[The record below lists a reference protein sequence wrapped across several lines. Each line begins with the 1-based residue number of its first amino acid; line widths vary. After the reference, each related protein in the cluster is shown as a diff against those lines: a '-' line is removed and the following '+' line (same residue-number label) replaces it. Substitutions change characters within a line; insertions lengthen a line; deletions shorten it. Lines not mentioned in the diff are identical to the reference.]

1 MPDRTR
7 LHELVDTLPDA
18 ALNLIQGALE
28 KFQTWPP
35 LEWGQEPER
44 FREIREENRQR
55 VRQSNPPGTGGGSGG
70 RQGSYIPGPGGRIEH
85 GSFGHEYW
93 EGNSVVAVTHLFHGG
108 YELVVEERMRL
119 TDGGKKLEYVHAI
132 TGPDGT
138 SDRRE
143 LAFKVAD

>member
-1 MPDRTR
+1 PDRTH

-35 LEWGQEPER
+35 LDWGQEPER

-70 RQGSYIPGPGGRIEH
+70 RQGSFIPGPGGRIEH
-85 GSFGHEYW
+85 GSFEHEYW
-93 EGNSVVAVTHLFHGG
+93 EGSSVVAVRHLFHGG
-108 YELVVEERMRL
+108 SELVVEERMRL
-119 TDGGKKLEYVHAI
+119 TDGGKKLEY
-132 TGPDGT
+132 
-138 SDRRE
+138 
-143 LAFKVAD
+143 